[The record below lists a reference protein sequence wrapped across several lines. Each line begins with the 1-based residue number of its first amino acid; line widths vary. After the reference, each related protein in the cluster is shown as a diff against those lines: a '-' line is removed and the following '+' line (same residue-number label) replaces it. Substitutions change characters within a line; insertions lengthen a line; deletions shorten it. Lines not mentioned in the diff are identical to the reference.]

1 VLRVSKPRAV
11 ICLAGDLGKGILAI
25 LLFYRAADPVSVAWI
40 LGMAVMLGHCYS
52 PFLKFNG
59 GKGVATST
67 GVMLVL
73 YPLLAV
79 PCICAYV
86 IFRIIGRKVFH
97 WAEEGAISSL
107 TSWASGT
114 LSVPT
119 AGTIDAPL
127 LGAVTWSTLSLG
139 QGAQFNAPVLTTL
152 TGSTLT
158 LRSGRTLNAPA
169 FTAIDNARFLLSDGA
184 QLAVAATSYSATGR
198 TGSATLF
205 SATGTGTLLDLSSVT
220 SFNGRFNDG
229 RNTLHN
235 LVLLPNP

>member
-1 VLRVSKPRAV
+1 MPELTISLALRIVACFFLGSIPFAILSMLGSGIDIRTVGSGNPGFNNVLRVSKSRAV

-25 LLFYRAADPVSVAWI
+25 LLFYRPADPVSVAWI

-107 TSWASGT
+107 ASWALFVVLIEITRGPHETVYAAAMFLIVVWRHRANLRKLSG
-114 LSVPT
+114 VR
-119 AGTIDAPL
+119 A
-127 LGAVTWSTLSLG
+127 
-139 QGAQFNAPVLTTL
+139 
-152 TGSTLT
+152 
-158 LRSGRTLNAPA
+158 
-169 FTAIDNARFLLSDGA
+169 
-184 QLAVAATSYSATGR
+184 
-198 TGSATLF
+198 
-205 SATGTGTLLDLSSVT
+205 
-220 SFNGRFNDG
+220 
-229 RNTLHN
+229 
-235 LVLLPNP
+235 